1 VAPRKGESD
10 WANSEEEMVSPES
23 VPSTEV
29 SGEANAPQAPVQEG
43 ITAAD
48 LAKSNEQLAQLQKQF
63 AEFKSNASRRE
74 GELTRERDA
83 AKKAIELGE
92 DSEEYKRWEIEAIR
106 EDERKQ
112 SQDRV
117 AALELENAKWRLL
130 KDHPNVPDDVLQG
143 AMTPA
148 DMEVRVLRWQLGAR
162 GTETQSVHPQAPQT
176 MTSGGT
182 GAGVGKSYEEI
193 RDAYNKDP
201 QANREAYM
209 AARKARGL

>member
-1 VAPRKGESD
+1 
-10 WANSEEEMVSPES
+10 MVSPES
-23 VPSTEV
+23 VPRTEV
-29 SGEANAPQAPVQEG
+29 SGGANAPQAPVQEG

-48 LAKSNEQLAQLQKQF
+48 LAKSNEQLAQLQQQF

-112 SQDRV
+112 SHDRV

-130 KDHPNVPDDVLQG
+130 KDHPSVPDDVLQG

-148 DMEVRVLRWQLGAR
+148 EMEVRVLRWQLGAR

>member
-1 VAPRKGESD
+1 
-10 WANSEEEMVSPES
+10 
-23 VPSTEV
+23 
-29 SGEANAPQAPVQEG
+29 VQEG

-48 LAKSNEQLAQLQKQF
+48 LAKRDEQLTQLQQQF

-92 DSEEYKRWEIEAIR
+92 DSDEYRRWEVEAIR
-106 EDERKQ
+106 EDERRQ

-117 AALELENAKWRLL
+117 TSLELENAKWRLL
-130 KDHPNVPDDVLQG
+130 KDHPNVPDEVLQG

-148 DMEVRVLRWQLGAR
+148 EMEVKVLRWQLGSR
-162 GTETQSVHPQAPQT
+162 DTDSVSASPHPEAPQT
-176 MTSGGT
+176 MTTGGT
-182 GAGVGKSYEEI
+182 GASVGKSYAEI
-193 RDAYNKDP
+193 RDAYTRDP

>member
-1 VAPRKGESD
+1 
-10 WANSEEEMVSPES
+10 MVSPET

-29 SGEANAPQAPVQEG
+29 GGGANAPQEPVQEG

-48 LAKSNEQLAQLQKQF
+48 LAKRDEQLTQLQQQF

-92 DSEEYKRWEIEAIR
+92 DSDEYKRWEVEAIR
-106 EDERKQ
+106 EDERQQ
-112 SQDRV
+112 SN
-117 AALELENAKWRLL
+117 AKLTALELENTKWRLL
-130 KDHPNVPDDVLQG
+130 KEHPSVPDSALEG
-143 AMTPA
+143 ATTPA
-148 DMEVRVLRWQLGAR
+148 QMEVQVLRWQLGNH
-162 GTETQSVHPQAPQT
+162 TEVNQVAPVHPETPVT

-193 RDAYNKDP
+193 RDAYTRDP

>member
-1 VAPRKGESD
+1 
-10 WANSEEEMVSPES
+10 MVSPET

-29 SGEANAPQAPVQEG
+29 GGGANAPQEPVQEG

-48 LAKSNEQLAQLQKQF
+48 LAKRDEQLTQLQQQF

-92 DSEEYKRWEIEAIR
+92 DSEEFKRGEMEAVR

-112 SQDRV
+112 GQDRV
-117 AALELENAKWRLL
+117 AALELENTKWRLL
-130 KDHPNVPDDVLQG
+130 KEHPSVPDSALDG
-143 AMTPA
+143 ATTPA
-148 DMEVRVLRWQLGAR
+148 QMEVQVLRWQLGNH
-162 GTETQSVHPQAPQT
+162 TEVNQVAPVHPETPVT

-193 RDAYNKDP
+193 RDAYTRDP

>member
-1 VAPRKGESD
+1 
-10 WANSEEEMVSPES
+10 MVSPNE
-23 VPSTEV
+23 VPNNAA
-29 SGEANAPQAPVQEG
+29 GGGANAPQEPAQGG
-43 ITAAD
+43 ITAED
-48 LAKSNEQLAQLQKQF
+48 LAMRDEQLTQLQQQF
-63 AEFKSNASRRE
+63 SEFKSNASRRE

-92 DSEEYKRWEIEAIR
+92 DSDEYKRWEMEAVR
-106 EDERKQ
+106 EDERRQ

-117 AALELENAKWRLL
+117 ASLELENSKWRLL
-130 KDHPNVPDDVLQG
+130 KDNPNVPDEALQG

-148 DMEVRVLRWQLGAR
+148 EMEVRVLRWQLGNR
-162 GTETQSVHPQAPQT
+162 ETDAQGSPTHPTTPQT

-201 QANREAYM
+201 QANRAAYL

>member
-1 VAPRKGESD
+1 MGESN
-10 WANSEEEMVSPES
+10 WVNSEESMVSPES
-23 VPSTEV
+23 IPSTEV
-29 SGEANAPQAPVQEG
+29 GGGAQAPQEPVQEG

-48 LAKSNEQLAQLQKQF
+48 LAKRDEQLTQLQQQF

-92 DSEEYKRWEIEAIR
+92 DSEEFKRWEMEAVR

-112 SQDRV
+112 GQDRV
-117 AALELENAKWRLL
+117 AALELENTKWRLL
-130 KDHPNVPDDVLQG
+130 KEHPNVPDSALDG
-143 AMTPA
+143 ATTPA
-148 DMEVRVLRWQLGAR
+148 QMEVQVLRWQLGSHT
-162 GTETQSVHPQAPQT
+162 GVSTHPETPVT

-193 RDAYNKDP
+193 RDAYTRDP